1 MPYDESR
8 PLSVDLSS
16 NPGNAASIGFLL
28 SEVRVRMRCLLAA
41 LALSLSATPALAQT
55 GQDLPPVTATERGV
69 WSVTPLLSFTF
80 GGDADSTSLGLGGAV
95 GYSFTENLEAEGELA
110 YVFDLI
116 GDDEAADWSV
126 LSVSGNAVYNFP
138 LVNGWT
144 TYATA
149 GLTFARS
156 NKQLS
161 DTVAD
166 TAEFGFN
173 LGGGLKVPL
182 SDKLAA
188 RADLRYFGYNDAGP
202 DGFRL
207 YGGLTWKVR
216 R

>member
-1 MPYDESR
+1 MR
-8 PLSVDLSS
+8 
-16 NPGNAASIGFLL
+16 F
-28 SEVRVRMRCLLAA
+28 RCLLAA
-41 LALSLSATPALAQT
+41 LAMSLSATPALAQT
-55 GQDLPPVTATERGV
+55 GQELPPVATTAPGV

-80 GGDADSTSLGLGGAV
+80 GGDGDSTSLGVGGAV
-95 GYSFTENLEAEGELA
+95 AYSFTENLEAEGELA

-126 LSVSGNAVYNFP
+126 LSVSGNALYNFP
-138 LVNGWT
+138 LANGWT
-144 TYATA
+144 SYATA

-156 NKQLS
+156 NQQVS

-173 LGGGLKVPL
+173 FGGGLKVPL
-182 SDKLAA
+182 TAKLAA
-188 RADLRYFGYNDAGP
+188 RGDLRYFKYNDAGP